1 MFVITL
7 CLFLQKVNISHIHNI
22 DKRNGHTH
30 QPAVNMTTSYADDGG
45 LTQEQLTEIS
55 LLAPF
60 TEEEKEYLAEGGR
73 EIMKAIKIRKYMY
86 SIFLWLLI
94 MDVSFLVFYII
105 YFVVIEDGAWYNWVE
120 LFHFML
126 ELGIVITLFSPDN
139 VHRNLKYLIVLAS
152 VALFLDM
159 FGNAYLRP
167 TQWDDAN
174 TIDPHK
180 KNIKEILF
188 IFQTFFTIDD
198 FFILIAAVVFAFGA
212 GLEEGVLVRYRQLG
226 YAEDQFLKTAVLY
239 HLSTEAQLKIADDA
253 YQGAN
258 RLEEE
263 QKRSVF
269 YTNILAAKTTPSV
282 SSDQRPQPQTQS
294 QPQTQTQTQQQ
305 QQPVNSEVAATVAT
319 IQTATSGLY
328 KTEDKSKPRLKKPV
342 FENGPSH
349 NKNI

>member
-1 MFVITL
+1 MATP
-7 CLFLQKVNISHIHNI
+7 NTNDSE
-22 DKRNGHTH
+22 
-30 QPAVNMTTSYADDGG
+30 

-60 TEEEKEYLAEGGR
+60 TEEEKEFLAEGGR
-73 EIMKAIKIRKYMY
+73 EIVKAIKIRKAMFG
-86 SIFLWLLI
+86 IFMWLLI
-94 MDVSFLVFYII
+94 MDVSFLIFYII

-120 LFHFML
+120 LFHYML

-152 VALFLDM
+152 IALFLDM

-198 FFILIAAVVFAFGA
+198 FLILISAIVFGFGV
-212 GLEEGVLVRYRQLG
+212 GLEEGVLVRYRQLS
-226 YAEDQFLKTAVLY
+226 YAEDQFLKTAILY

-253 YQGAN
+253 FQGAT

-269 YTNILAAKTTPSV
+269 YTNILAAKTGPSTPSTLPAPAV
-282 SSDQRPQPQTQS
+282 VDQRQAPQP
-294 QPQTQTQTQQQ
+294 QQQ
-305 QQPVNSEVAATVAT
+305 QQPFNSEVAATVAT
-319 IQTATSGLY
+319 IQAATSGAY
-328 KTEDKSKPRLKKPV
+328 KAEDKSKPRNKKPV
-342 FENGPSH
+342 FDNVLSH